1 MPLWQKH
8 RSSILATL
16 AKSELFDFAAERWAE
31 LSNQYE
37 EIEEEPDCGKPKFV
51 DDLAGD
57 NVNRIPE
64 NTINNLHKAV
74 AFSLEDIEVIV
85 DSIYAVIPALRS
97 LRRSYILDLEVA
109 SQDSTLSQ
117 VTESTIFD
125 ATTMSEVDSQ
135 TDVPASIDLKKQHK
149 PVYTL
154 RVVNPKAPQN
164 AIFDETM
171 RLIKELEEA
180 LRNDEQFA
188 QAEAHEIAVFSP
200 EINEQ
205 RVQLDR
211 HFRNQ
216 NNGEKGISSKKADA
230 VSRLNH
236 DVKATVDAVMLFENP
251 EKGPVMNGE
260 EMDKMVSNLIEEMG
274 KVNSILLA

>member
-1 MPLWQKH
+1 M
-8 RSSILATL
+8 
-16 AKSELFDFAAERWAE
+16 
-31 LSNQYE
+31 
-37 EIEEEPDCGKPKFV
+37 

-74 AFSLEDIEVIV
+74 AFSLDDIEVIV

-97 LRRSYILDLEVA
+97 LRRSYILDLEAA
-109 SQDSTLSQ
+109 SQDSSLPQ

-125 ATTMSEVDSQ
+125 ATVSEVDSH
-135 TDVPASIDLKKQHK
+135 TDVPASSDLKKHHK

-171 RLIKELEEA
+171 RLIMELEEA
-180 LRNDEQFA
+180 LRNDEEFA

-200 EINEQ
+200 ELHEQ

-216 NNGEKGISSKKADA
+216 DSGEKESPPRRQTQFLD
-230 VSRLNH
+230 
-236 DVKATVDAVMLFENP
+236 
-251 EKGPVMNGE
+251 
-260 EMDKMVSNLIEEMG
+260 
-274 KVNSILLA
+274 